1 MDLGDSTA
9 ADRARLDRMQGT
21 PAAINTTDC
30 LSVAID
36 TIIESLRENEWGDVV
51 RIETPLG
58 VHGVTYGTDECQEE
72 YATVGMVLGGSTPG
86 VDVYVE
92 IEDGTYGV
100 MQGFRI
106 YREDVMA

>member
-1 MDLGDSTA
+1 MD
-9 ADRARLDRMQGT
+9 QGT
-21 PAAINTTDC
+21 PASINTTDH

-36 TIIESLRENEWGDVV
+36 TIIESLRENEWESVT

-58 VHGVTYGTDECQEE
+58 VHGVTYGVEYEVRDTEQ
-72 YATVGMVLGGSTPG
+72 YATIGMVLGGSAPG
-86 VDVYVE
+86 PEVYVE